1 MIFGQVK
8 HSKEVTTWR
17 HAAAYDMHVV
27 RMLVHWPFGLQIFRT
42 GPKVY
47 IRKIWSQLRRKSVDQ
62 NPNGLPLVT
71 WLHLSN
77 TLLGQKWLFSLVL
90 FWPLGGT
97 VRCYLNSSIWF
108 LYKHTINNIFVTR
121 IIKFLNGRWNCFC
134 NGFWP
139 FWNWCDCILWLP
151 NNWCYRFLN
160 DESYL
165 WLMLDFI
172 PLWVR

>member
-1 MIFGQVK
+1 
-8 HSKEVTTWR
+8 
-17 HAAAYDMHVV
+17 
-27 RMLVHWPFGLQIFRT
+27 
-42 GPKVY
+42 
-47 IRKIWSQLRRKSVDQ
+47 
-62 NPNGLPLVT
+62 LPLIT

-134 NGFWP
+134 NGFRP

-165 WLMLDFI
+165 WLMQHESCLILYLYEFGNCLTREFILAFFDSILDHFKGSPQSKFPNIFFI
-172 PLWVR
+172 